1 MKNNNPINVNGKVI
15 LLTGATGLIG
25 SEIGIMLIKNNA
37 KIIFADI
44 DNSALKKLEQELENK
59 NFVNENYLFINMD
72 ISNEKS
78 IERGIKKIM
87 TKFGK
92 IDVLI
97 NNAAI
102 DAKFDKSGKSK
113 INNSRFENYPID
125 LLRKS
130 IDVNMV
136 GTILISQKVCKVM
149 LKQKKGNI
157 INIASTYSLV
167 APNQSLYDFNDGA
180 EVQFKPIDYIA
191 TKSFIPNYTRYLAT
205 FYAKDGIRC
214 NAIVPH
220 GILNNHDSE
229 FQNNFSKLSPI
240 GRMCDRSELNGI
252 FILLC
257 SDASSYMTGS
267 VITVDGGWTSW

>member
-1 MKNNNPINVNGKVI
+1 MNSNNPINVNGNII

-25 SEIGIMLIKNNA
+25 TEIGVMLIKNDA
-37 KIIFADI
+37 KVIFADI
-44 DNSALKKLEQELENK
+44 DNAALKKLEQELINK
-59 NFVNENYLFINMD
+59 KFSNENFLFINMD
-72 ISNEKS
+72 ITNESS
-78 IERGIKKIM
+78 INNGLKKIVA
-87 TKFGK
+87 KFK
-92 IDVLI
+92 RIDVLI

-113 INNSRFENYPID
+113 INNSRFENYPLD

-130 IDVNMV
+130 VDVNMI
-136 GTILISQKVCKVM
+136 GTILISQKVCKLM

-167 APNQSLYDFNDGA
+167 APNQSLYDFNDGS

-205 FYAKDGIRC
+205 FYAKEGIRC

-220 GILNNHDSE
+220 GIYNNHDTE
-229 FQNNFSKLSPI
+229 FQNNFKKLSPI
-240 GRMCDRSELNGI
+240 GRMCNRSELNGI

-267 VITVDGGWTSW
+267 IITVDGGWTSW